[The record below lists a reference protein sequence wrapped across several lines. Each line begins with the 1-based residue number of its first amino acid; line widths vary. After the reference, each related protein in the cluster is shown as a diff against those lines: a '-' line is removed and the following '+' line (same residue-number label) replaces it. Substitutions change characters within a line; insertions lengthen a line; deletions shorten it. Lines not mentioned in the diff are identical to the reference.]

1 MAKLPGDLLMERTFI
16 AVKPDGVKRGLV
28 GNIVERFERKG
39 YKIIAMKMLQP
50 TLEIAAQ
57 HYAEHVGKPF
67 YNRLINYITSGPI
80 VAMVVEG
87 DNVVKGARHI
97 MGSTKPD
104 EAEVGTIRADY
115 AQTMEYNVVHGS
127 DSVESA
133 EREIGIYFK
142 PEEICRDWKT
152 TLDLIM
158 EDGK

>member
-1 MAKLPGDLLMERTFI
+1 MERTFI
-16 AVKPDGVKRGLV
+16 AVKPDGVKRGLI

-50 TLEIAAQ
+50 TQEIAAK

-104 EAEVGTIRADY
+104 EAEVGTIRADF

-133 EREIGIYFK
+133 EREIAIYFK

-152 TLDLIM
+152 TLDLIT
-158 EDGK
+158 ENGK

>member
-1 MAKLPGDLLMERTFI
+1 MERTFI
-16 AVKPDGVKRGLV
+16 AVKPDGVKRGLI

-39 YKIIAMKMLQP
+39 YKIIAMKMIQP
-50 TLEIAAQ
+50 TLEIAAK

-104 EAEVGTIRADY
+104 EAEVGTIRADF
-115 AQTMEYNVVHGS
+115 AQRMEYNVVHGS

-133 EREIGIYFK
+133 EREIDIYFR

-152 TLDLIM
+152 TLDIIM
-158 EDGK
+158 EDEQ